1 MDDDS
6 TSNLHNRILST
17 FLNELDG
24 ILSHASQHAY
34 PGRAGGRRGQRIA
47 YEDVV
52 LVVVVCR
59 DMSMLDEALVRPG

>member
-1 MDDDS
+1 MDDDTS
-6 TSNLHNRILST
+6 SNLHNRVLST

-24 ILSHASQHAY
+24 ILSHAGQHAAR
-34 PGRAGGRRGQRIA
+34 RAA

-59 DMSMLDEALVRPG
+59 DQNMLDEALVRPG